1 MITILNEKTDWSVR
15 AAFFD
20 ALCPVLSCIGWESVE
35 IVKSLLEQGLRDS
48 EEFVIHRTLNTLS
61 KMVEIGLLDRKQIFF
76 FLSNHITALLCHPS
90 LWIRHGAVNFITV
103 VCKKN
108 TKIKKSEMMTGE
120 SAAGMSV
127 ASIQISNSNGL
138 NTADVLC
145 SVAPLLSKIL
155 ARNDLINYD
164 REEILFSCLKRP
176 IKRAVYDCM
185 AQDGRSDQLFVYL
198 NQRSEIRCLTNQN
211 YLPGYVD
218 CSDPNVQQFF
228 EKLTTLG
235 FIEEDEDKLLYMKD
249 FIEKTRISRLSSS
262 LHNAD
267 NMSGSATSIGTTSI
281 QSPWHSNSMKENFMT
296 KDGYITIMKDKF
308 QRCNVEHL
316 NSRKI
321 AGFSN
326 SSFELSSTNQK
337 LDNQIGSDSQ
347 SSQPESGVNIV
358 NAEWKLMFGK
368 AEEAVQPHRAA
379 VPAVKAR
386 SSLKSNQPQ
395 QSESNNNTYYDLN
408 QTLSQMM
415 SFRNCTVEVEKYL
428 DRAKL
433 IYEDHKLKK
442 CRVDRM
448 KETVNTSIS
457 SNLTSLS
464 ASHAKWRP
472 KGYLIAHS
480 NEHTKEITKL
490 SRNYDSSF
498 FSTCST
504 SECSVKIWSTENLLD
519 GKSGFFKS
527 VFTYDKQ
534 TSMAGNRA
542 GGQHQPAD
550 TTSIQPCCTA
560 FYDRNSLAILG
571 EDFRFHV
578 IDFNSNRTQY
588 HLYTHEKLFR
598 PAACYCC
605 CTTRPKLKAGN
616 LFDKTVFYYLNK
628 SLSKNARAAKLCHC
642 SNNYPIE
649 MIYLD
654 DASPT
659 WPIASTNLN
668 EYFKTTSGSSTKGL
682 FCYSTS
688 VGDMSCIDL
697 RTRSKAFDIKR
708 DLRKGY
714 ITSMCADPWHTWL
727 AMGTSYGA
735 VELYD
740 FRFMLPVQTFEH
752 RSKTA
757 VVKLCN
763 HPGLLN
769 RVCAAYQGNNEISI
783 WNMDASRAVGQL
795 NRKSN
800 MVEPEFVFWGVQSVP
815 PLCQNKMSSYY
826 VSGLVGCA
834 MGEDNGLICASTD
847 MKIRY
852 IDLNERNQMRDSFL
866 VSSAFNQQQS
876 VKGASSSNHIFVVAS
891 V

>member
-1 MITILNEKTDWSVR
+1 
-15 AAFFD
+15 
-20 ALCPVLSCIGWESVE
+20 
-35 IVKSLLEQGLRDS
+35 
-48 EEFVIHRTLNTLS
+48 
-61 KMVEIGLLDRKQIFF
+61 MVEIGLLDRQQIFF

-103 VCKKN
+103 VCKQN

-145 SVAPLLSKIL
+145 SVAPLLSKIF

-379 VPAVKAR
+379 VPAVKA
-386 SSLKSNQPQ
+386 
-395 QSESNNNTYYDLN
+395 
-408 QTLSQMM
+408 
-415 SFRNCTVEVEKYL
+415 
-428 DRAKL
+428 
-433 IYEDHKLKK
+433 
-442 CRVDRM
+442 
-448 KETVNTSIS
+448 
-457 SNLTSLS
+457 
-464 ASHAKWRP
+464 
-472 KGYLIAHS
+472 
-480 NEHTKEITKL
+480 
-490 SRNYDSSF
+490 
-498 FSTCST
+498 
-504 SECSVKIWSTENLLD
+504 
-519 GKSGFFKS
+519 
-527 VFTYDKQ
+527 
-534 TSMAGNRA
+534 
-542 GGQHQPAD
+542 
-550 TTSIQPCCTA
+550 
-560 FYDRNSLAILG
+560 
-571 EDFRFHV
+571 
-578 IDFNSNRTQY
+578 
-588 HLYTHEKLFR
+588 
-598 PAACYCC
+598 
-605 CTTRPKLKAGN
+605 
-616 LFDKTVFYYLNK
+616 
-628 SLSKNARAAKLCHC
+628 
-642 SNNYPIE
+642 
-649 MIYLD
+649 
-654 DASPT
+654 
-659 WPIASTNLN
+659 
-668 EYFKTTSGSSTKGL
+668 
-682 FCYSTS
+682 
-688 VGDMSCIDL
+688 
-697 RTRSKAFDIKR
+697 
-708 DLRKGY
+708 
-714 ITSMCADPWHTWL
+714 
-727 AMGTSYGA
+727 
-735 VELYD
+735 
-740 FRFMLPVQTFEH
+740 
-752 RSKTA
+752 
-757 VVKLCN
+757 
-763 HPGLLN
+763 
-769 RVCAAYQGNNEISI
+769 
-783 WNMDASRAVGQL
+783 
-795 NRKSN
+795 
-800 MVEPEFVFWGVQSVP
+800 
-815 PLCQNKMSSYY
+815 
-826 VSGLVGCA
+826 
-834 MGEDNGLICASTD
+834 
-847 MKIRY
+847 
-852 IDLNERNQMRDSFL
+852 
-866 VSSAFNQQQS
+866 
-876 VKGASSSNHIFVVAS
+876 
-891 V
+891 